1 VQTTDPNMYRADASC
16 LQGFPWWPVA
26 VLKRQCYTRVREHV
40 PSLVHKRGHQLVYF
54 LGDEREDSV

>member
-1 VQTTDPNMYRADASC
+1 MYRADASC